1 MGRLDEILSEAE
13 ARLQVAKCGASM
25 ISRGE
30 GEGKIGLRNV
40 AVFGRMVTFATNN
53 LKSVVEG
60 FADWDALA
68 KQRHFDNETCRYM
81 NELRNV
87 IEKQARTPTAVA
99 VHLTA
104 FNTDDLNR
112 FERPPGAKSF
122 VIGDQNG
129 GTGWLIEGPDGT
141 TTTYYVALP
150 QEFGRVW
157 LMLPEHDSRD
167 AFKVASS
174 YVDALEAY
182 LDDLK
187 RYVGGKK

>member
-13 ARLQVAKCGASM
+13 ARLQVAKCGLSM

-81 NELRNV
+81 NQLRTV

-99 VHLTA
+99 MEIS
-104 FNTDDLNR
+104 FSTDDLKR
-112 FERPPGAKSF
+112 FERPPGARGF
-122 VIGDQNG
+122 FIGDQNG
-129 GTGWLIEGPDGT
+129 GTGWLIADQEGNETP
-141 TTTYYVALP
+141 YYVALP
-150 QEFGRVW
+150 PEFGRVW
-157 LMLPEHDSRD
+157 LMLTEHDGRD
-167 AFKVASS
+167 ASEVASS
-174 YVDALEAY
+174 YVSALEAY
-182 LDDLK
+182 LNELK
-187 RYVGGKK
+187 VFVGGAK